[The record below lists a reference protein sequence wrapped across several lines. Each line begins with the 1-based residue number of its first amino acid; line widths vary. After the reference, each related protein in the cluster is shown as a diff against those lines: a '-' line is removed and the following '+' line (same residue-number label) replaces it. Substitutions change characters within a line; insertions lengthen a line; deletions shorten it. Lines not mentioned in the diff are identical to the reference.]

1 MKYAVSY
8 KSQLLDGSGGITYLE
23 QGSFFKEGLFLPI
36 LYDTR
41 EAAEAAIAEF
51 KAYVARPRRGKK
63 RWSTRGEFLY
73 DTREAPEVAFA
84 KAVIA
89 KAKAYVAKAKAYVT
103 GGSGES
109 KLWSI
114 HYEYQIV
121 ECPNDL
127 PPAKLVDS
135 DEDGDPVG
143 TAQ

>member
-8 KSQLLDGSGGITYLE
+8 TSQLRDGSGGITYLE
-23 QGSFFKEGLFLPI
+23 QGSFFKEVPPFLPI

-41 EAAEAAIAEF
+41 EAAEAAIAEA
-51 KAYVARPRRGKK
+51 KAYVAAPRGESK
-63 RWSTRGEFLY
+63 RWSTHYEFLY
-73 DTREAPEVAFA
+73 DTREAAEVAIA
-84 KAVIA
+84 KAAIA
-89 KAKAYVAKAKAYVT
+89 KAKAYVAKAKAYVA

-127 PPAKLVDS
+127 PPAKLVTRAL
-135 DEDGDPVG
+135 EPI
-143 TAQ
+143 AK

>member
-8 KSQLLDGSGGITYLE
+8 TSQLRDGSGGITYLE
-23 QGSFFKEGLFLPI
+23 QGSFFREGPSFLPI

-41 EAAEAAIAEF
+41 EAAEAAIAEM
-51 KAYVARPRRGKK
+51 KAYVAAPRGKSK
-63 RWSTRGEFLY
+63 RWSRHYEFLY
-73 DTREAPEVAFA
+73 NTRDAPEVAFA
-84 KAVIA
+84 KAAI
-89 KAKAYVAKAKAYVT
+89 AKAKAYVT

-127 PPAKLVDS
+127 PPAKLV
-135 DEDGDPVG
+135 PVG